1 MRVEVGLGDEMKN
14 NLIVL
19 ALALGGISQL
29 SAQQGPQPGPPKA
42 GVSCEDESHAL
53 ESGVYVFAAVDHIWP
68 PAFPTSRGITVAVQF
83 SWEMKVFLHTEGGK
97 FELWMGAAEVPG
109 NNVWNFLGDLA
120 DSCRLP
126 PDPADAVKLLKIRW
140 EVKELQ
146 RPQFEQ
152 LHKDL
157 MGALA
162 DYVSTVRERS
172 AYFMTTNYM
181 SFPIDAGAYTIV
193 YDNTWE
199 HFRIEEVD
207 LPINGQTKPMI
218 KWVHDFQNVAE
229 QTFHRSL
236 GKNRE

>member
-1 MRVEVGLGDEMKN
+1 MRN
-14 NLIVL
+14 SFIVFVL
-19 ALALGGISQL
+19 TLCGVSQL
-29 SAQQGPQPGPPKA
+29 SAQSSPPKP
-42 GVSCEDESHAL
+42 GISCEDESHAL
-53 ESGVYVFAAVDHIWP
+53 ESGVYVYAVMDHIWP
-68 PAFPTSRGITVAVQF
+68 AAFPVSRGITVAVQF
-83 SWEMKVFLHTEGGK
+83 RPEVKVFLHTDGKK
-97 FELWMGAAEVPG
+97 FELWTGTAGVPG
-109 NNVWNFLGDLA
+109 DNVWDFLRDLA

-140 EVKELQ
+140 EAKELQ

-218 KWVHDFQNVAE
+218 KWVHEFQNLAE

-236 GKNRE
+236 GRNRGIVFEQDKEWNQ